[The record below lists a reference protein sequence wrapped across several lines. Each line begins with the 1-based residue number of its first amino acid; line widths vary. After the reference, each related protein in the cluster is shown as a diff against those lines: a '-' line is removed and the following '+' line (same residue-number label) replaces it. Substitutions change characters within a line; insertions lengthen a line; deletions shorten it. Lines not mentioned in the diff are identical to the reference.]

1 MSKDEEGRTCPYCGA
16 ILHHPYWQHVQ
27 SEHPSE
33 YARNETWIQLYKD
46 YTSMGM
52 DQAMS
57 LMVIAELFNHSQEDV
72 KTYLKENNVI

>member
-1 MSKDEEGRTCPYCGA
+1 MGKDETRNCPYCG
-16 ILHHPYWQHVQ
+16 ILLYHPYWQHVQ
-27 SEHPSE
+27 SEHPEE

-57 LMVIAELFNHSQEDV
+57 LMVIAELFNHSIDDV
-72 KTYLKENNVI
+72 KGYLDEQNIL

>member
-1 MSKDEEGRTCPYCGA
+1 MGEDEERNCPYCG
-16 ILHHPYWQHVQ
+16 IKLHHPYWQHVQ

-57 LMVIAELFNHSQEDV
+57 LMVIAELFNHAIDDV

>member
-1 MSKDEEGRTCPYCGA
+1 MGEEEGRNCPYCG
-16 ILHHPYWQHVQ
+16 IPLKHPYWQHVQ
-27 SEHPSE
+27 SEHPEE

-57 LMVIAELFNHSQEDV
+57 LMVIAV
-72 KTYLKENNVI
+72 KRFKRF